1 MSQSLTTAPRV
12 GATRPPDV
20 RDLALGGAV
29 EPCHLPRTL
38 RWRQERGGRMLRF
51 DLAWPERMNEEGHPL
66 VVVTDANAMF
76 ATLVETTRL
85 QCVRPDPPDVREPVV
100 LGIGH
105 DTDAL
110 FDPAARAIDY
120 ASPGVALVL
129 DVLAELMA
137 ALAARLPLSPTRRT
151 LIGHSLG
158 GLFTL
163 TTLFERPEL
172 FARYVA
178 ASPSL
183 WWAPAAVEIGAA
195 GLPARLGPLPSRHLL
210 LAAGGLER
218 GWPRPEDAARLT
230 PERRAILAERQV
242 VEAAQTL
249 AERLAAENP
258 DHLSVHF
265 HLFEGEG
272 HASMVPRALSR
283 AVPFALAEAPV

>member
-1 MSQSLTTAPRV
+1 MSQSLTTAPLA
-12 GATRPPDV
+12 GTTRPPDV

-38 RWRQERGGRMLRF
+38 RWRQERGGRVLRF
-51 DLAWPERMNEEGHPL
+51 DLAWPERFNEEGHPL

-76 ATLVETTRL
+76 ATLVETARL
-85 QCVRPDPPDVREPVV
+85 QCVRPDPLDVREPVV
-100 LGIGH
+100 LGVGH

-120 ASPGVALVL
+120 AAPGSARVQDLLADVL
-129 DVLAELMA
+129 D
-137 ALAARLPLSPTRRT
+137 ALATRLPLSPSRRT

-183 WWAPAAVEIGAA
+183 WWAPEAVEAGAA
-195 GLPARLGPLPSRHLL
+195 GLPARLAALPPRHLL
-210 LAAGGLER
+210 VVAGGLER
-218 GWPRPEDAARLT
+218 GRPRLEDAARLT
-230 PERRAILAERQV
+230 PERRALLAERQV

-249 AERLAAENP
+249 AQRLAAENP
-258 DHLSVHF
+258 GHLSARF

-272 HASMVPRALSR
+272 HAAVVPRALSR
-283 AVPFALAEAPV
+283 AVPFALAETPP